1 MLKLG
6 LFVFPLGLD
15 TFAVAA
21 ALGIA
26 GLPRRER
33 LRVSLAMSS
42 FELVMPVIG
51 LVIGRGLGAGIGNV
65 ADYLAGGFLIVLGG
79 YLICGDENEEATVAS
94 LSTRRGLAL
103 LAVGL
108 SVNLDELAIGFTIGL
123 LGLSIWLAIIVI
135 GAQAFAFAQL
145 GLRLGSRLGA
155 AAREWAGR
163 LAGLAPLGL
172 GIAVLAEKLAG

>member
-1 MLKLG
+1 MLKVV

-51 LVIGRGLGAGIGNV
+51 LVVGRGLGAGIGSV
-65 ADYLAGGFLIVLGG
+65 ADYLAGGFLIALGG
-79 YLICGDENEEATVAS
+79 YLIRGDENEEEKVAS

-103 LAVGL
+103 LAVGF
-108 SVNLDELAIGFTIGL
+108 SVSVDELAMGFTIGL
-123 LGLSIWLAIIVI
+123 LGLSIWLAVIVI
-135 GAQAFAFAQL
+135 GAQAFVFAQL

-155 AAREWAGR
+155 AAREGAER
-163 LAGLAPLGL
+163 LAALAVLGL
-172 GIAVLAEKLAG
+172 GIVILAEKLAS